1 MTPLHIIIY
10 IIIAHA
16 IGDYVFQSS
25 YLAGNKGKDDYL
37 LLIHCI
43 TYVAPFVFFFG
54 ITWQLLPLFV
64 IHVIV
69 DRLKARHN
77 KINLWQDQVIHYLT
91 ALLYLL

>member
-1 MTPLHIIIY
+1 MTVLEIFIY
-10 IIIAHA
+10 IIISHA
-16 IGDYVFQSS
+16 LGDYVLQSN
-25 YLAGNKGKDDYL
+25 YLASNKGKDDYI

-43 TYVAPFVFFFG
+43 TYIVPFVFIFG
-54 ITWQLLPLFV
+54 ITWQLIPLFV

-77 KINLWQDQVIHYLT
+77 KINLWQDQTIHYLT

>member
-1 MTPLHIIIY
+1 MTVLEIVIY
-10 IIIAHA
+10 IIISHA
-16 IGDYVFQSS
+16 LGDYVLQSN
-25 YLAGNKGKDDYL
+25 YLASNKGKDDYI

-43 TYVAPFVFFFG
+43 TYIVPFVFIFG
-54 ITWQLLPLFV
+54 ITWQLIPLFV

-77 KINLWQDQVIHYLT
+77 KINLWQDQTRHYLT